1 MPPKESLTPR
11 PHRDPRSKRVSLA
24 IAAVLVLALVGTTAS
39 LALARGPVYAL
50 LARAAKPAHTAS
62 GARARRGSVSKASK
76 VTSKAT
82 SGSRH
87 FAADRTAPNT
97 SIASGP
103 AAVTTSTSASFGVA
117 ASEPNSTLA
126 CKIDGGGWASCA
138 SPKAYSGIGTGIHT
152 FSARATD
159 AAGNVD
165 PTPAVQAWTVAA
177 IVVPLAPPAPAPPTP
192 EAPTPPAPA
201 PPAPPADTTAPETSI
216 ADGPADGSTST
227 DASFAISSSES
238 DSTFACELDDSSWA
252 ECSSPAS
259 YSNLTVGTHTFS
271 VQATDAA
278 GNTDTTPAS
287 QTWTV
292 EAATPPPPPADT
304 TPPETTITGGPKS
317 NTTATDAGFSFLAT
331 EPDSTFACRLDSG
344 NWAVCSSPKSYSGLV
359 VGTHTFSVRATDAA
373 GNTDTSPAT
382 QSWTVEA
389 PPPPPDTTAPDT
401 SITSGP
407 SGGTTSTE
415 AAFGLASTE
424 SGSTL
429 ACKLD
434 SGSWASCST
443 PVTYTGLAVGSH
455 AFSTRATDGAGNTDA
470 TPATR
475 TWTVE
480 AVVVTPPPPT
490 GCTTTATST
499 SAAQSAV
506 SSAAPGAVVCLA
518 DGSYSKLTLSA
529 TKAAPGVTVK
539 AANPGKATVAGA
551 SVSGA
556 HLTLAG
562 FVVTDG
568 VQIQPGSNAM
578 TIEHNK
584 ITGGGQGIDG
594 CPSSSTTCN
603 DTRIIGNKLIGPFG
617 EDAIHLNRYHDG
629 DGDGVGILIEG
640 NEITNVRENGNHSDC
655 LQTIWVGDHIT
666 FRKNYLHDNRCQG
679 FFVKD
684 QASLGGVSGPIAG
697 ISVEDNLFIR
707 NQEPCG
713 PPLTSC
719 GQPNYFQV
727 FGPYSG
733 FKMTRNTIWGDGD
746 SSIATFREGT
756 GTDTQ
761 IANNVIYRLWTDTNM
776 SAATLA
782 NNTVCKLETGAGG
795 SWASSRPG
803 QTTACS
809 LGFTNTAAGDYRLAG
824 SDRGVDWAPA
834 EQHFGP

>member
-1 MPPKESLTPR
+1 MPSSHRGPRKRTSLT
-11 PHRDPRSKRVSLA
+11 

-39 LALARGPVYAL
+39 LALARGPIYAL
-50 LARAAKPAHTAS
+50 LARAAKPAHAVGGPS
-62 GARARRGSVSKASK
+62 ARRGSVSKASK
-76 VTSKAT
+76 VTSKGS
-82 SGSRH
+82 SGPRH
-87 FAADRTAPNT
+87 FVADRTAPNT
-97 SIASGP
+97 SITSGP
-103 AAVTTSTSASFGVA
+103 AAATTSTSASFGLA
-117 ASEPNSTLA
+117 ANEPNSALA
-126 CKIDGGGWASCA
+126 CKLDGGNWTSCA
-138 SPKAYSGIGTGIHT
+138 SPKAYSGLGTGIHT

-159 AAGNVD
+159 AAGNTD
-165 PTPAVQAWTVAA
+165 PTPAVAVWTVAA
-177 IVVPLAPPAPAPPTP
+177 VIVPLPPT
-192 EAPTPPAPA
+192 
-201 PPAPPADTTAPETSI
+201 PPADTTAPETSI
-216 ADGPADGSTST
+216 TSGPSGATTST
-227 DASFAISSSES
+227 DASFAISSSEDGS
-238 DSTFACELDDSSWA
+238 SFACKLDDSSWA
-252 ECSSPAS
+252 GCSSPAS
-259 YSNLTVGTHTFS
+259 YSGLT
-271 VQATDAA
+271 
-278 GNTDTTPAS
+278 
-287 QTWTV
+287 
-292 EAATPPPPPADT
+292 
-304 TPPETTITGGPKS
+304 
-317 NTTATDAGFSFLAT
+317 
-331 EPDSTFACRLDSG
+331 
-344 NWAVCSSPKSYSGLV
+344 

-373 GNTDTSPAT
+373 GSTDATPASQIWTVEAIAPPPPPSDTTAPDTSITSGPAANSSASDASFDLASTEPGSTFACKLDSGNWSSCSSPKSYSGLAAGTHTFSVRSTDAAGNTDASPAT
-382 QSWTVEA
+382 RSWTVEA

-415 AAFGLASTE
+415 AAFGLAATE

-434 SGSWASCST
+434 SGSWASCSS
-443 PVTYTGLAVGSH
+443 PVTLTGLATGSH
-455 AFSTRATDGAGNTDA
+455 TFSARATDAAGNTDA
-470 TPATR
+470 SPATR

-480 AVVVTPPPPT
+480 AVVVTPPPNAE
-490 GCTTTATST
+490 CTTIATST
-499 SAAQSAV
+499 SAAASAV
-506 SSAAPGAVVCLA
+506 SSASPGAVVCLA
-518 DGSYSKLTLSA
+518 DGSYSKLTLNA
-529 TKAAPGVTVK
+529 AKAAPGVTMK

-551 SVSGA
+551 SVSGS

-562 FVVTDG
+562 FVVTEG
-568 VQIQPGSNAM
+568 VQIQPGSSAM

-594 CPSSSTTCN
+594 CPSSTTTCN
-603 DTRIIGNKLIGPFG
+603 DTKIIGNQLIGPFG

-655 LQTIWVGDHIT
+655 LQTVWVGDHIA

-697 ISVEDNLFIR
+697 ISVEDNLFVR
-707 NQEPCG
+707 NQAPCG

-733 FKMTRNTIWGDGD
+733 FKMARNTIWGDGD

-756 GTDTQ
+756 GADTQ

-776 SAATLA
+776 SAATLS

-795 SWASSRPG
+795 SWATSRPG
-803 QTTACS
+803 QTTGCS
-809 LGFTNTAAGDYRLAG
+809 LGFSNTAADDYRLSG

-834 EQHFGP
+834 EQHYGP